1 MENILNE
8 KSKQYNSTSSY
19 NVNAIVEEE
28 EEEEDD
34 GIVRQQTKLSP
45 PLVFKYNTDVG
56 QSVQTFETA
65 TESLD
70 DEERQQQEEETDSN
84 QVPESMESSIFSHN
98 YLTKKTSK
106 ASSTTSGNSHK
117 YNKSSISTI
126 SEAGYS
132 TDETP
137 IVYQPMTF
145 QSITPHSPD
154 SPIVK
159 MIDVNE
165 EQQFGDNAKVHENG
179 QNYIIGNLDTNSNS
193 NNKNNN
199 IFANNGVTNYNTTSQ
214 KYQQIINNKNNKR
227 QASLLITYL
236 VLILI
241 LIINLNLN
249 NNNNKNN
256 QTIKT
261 QKKWYKKFSFLTATE
276 THKITFIK

>member
-1 MENILNE
+1 MPDSTFDEFFDNDFYSAPTSEIGNDVNTKNHLKNVRNSIQIKHSISTKSLKDITTNPNPSQQSNRQSFPTNIKAKRTSAIKASPSLKALENILNE

-126 SEAGYS
+126 
-132 TDETP
+132 
-137 IVYQPMTF
+137 I
-145 QSITPHSPD
+145 
-154 SPIVK
+154 
-159 MIDVNE
+159 
-165 EQQFGDNAKVHENG
+165 
-179 QNYIIGNLDTNSNS
+179 
-193 NNKNNN
+193 
-199 IFANNGVTNYNTTSQ
+199 
-214 KYQQIINNKNNKR
+214 QIH
-227 QASLLITYL
+227 QLLR
-236 VLILI
+236 
-241 LIINLNLN
+241 
-249 NNNNKNN
+249 
-256 QTIKT
+256 
-261 QKKWYKKFSFLTATE
+261 
-276 THKITFIK
+276 